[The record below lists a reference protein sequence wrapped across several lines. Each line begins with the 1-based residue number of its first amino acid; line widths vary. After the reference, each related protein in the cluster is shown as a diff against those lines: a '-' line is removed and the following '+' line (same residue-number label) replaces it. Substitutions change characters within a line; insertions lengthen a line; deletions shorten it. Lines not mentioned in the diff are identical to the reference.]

1 MLAFQFNTTAAL
13 HKLDPYRYYVEVMK
27 KVPYCET
34 VEDYEAL
41 LPWNINLEKI
51 VTQD

>member
-1 MLAFQFNTTAAL
+1 
-13 HKLDPYRYYVEVMK
+13 MK
-27 KVPYCET
+27 KAPYCET

-41 LPWNINLEKI
+41 LPWNINLEKV